1 MPLRFARLSTLV
13 AAAALFLAP
22 GCDLA
27 AGHYGAAPGP
37 ADAETV
43 VFEVPKGASARSLAP
58 DLADAG
64 LVGSADNFVM
74 YVRITKQGGCI
85 KAGRHN
91 VSPAM
96 DAGTLIDALCGVPLA
111 NDEPFTI
118 VEGWRIREI
127 DAALAEKGWTQPGEY
142 KAAVSDPSKFT
153 APFPLPATSME
164 GYLFPETYMVTVD
177 KWDTHAFVQRQLDL
191 LAERFYTPNKAD
203 IDQSGRT
210 FAEVVIMA
218 SMLER
223 EEPTKKQRPIV
234 AGILWKRIDN
244 KWNLGVDATSRYT
257 LDKWNDR
264 RAFLK
269 KLRDPEDPYNTRLRG
284 GLPPTA
290 IGNPGMTALD
300 AALHPTGS
308 EFWYYLHDSQGVI
321 HPSRNVQEHEAY
333 RKKYNV
339 Y

>member
-1 MPLRFARLSTLV
+1 MHRSSRPLRALWV
-13 AAAALFLAP
+13 AAAVVVAP
-22 GCDLA
+22 GCDIA
-27 AGHYGAAPGP
+27 KGHYGAAPGP
-37 ADAETV
+37 SDAETV
-43 VFEVPKGASARSLAP
+43 VFDVPAGSSVRSIAP
-58 DLADAG
+58 ALADAG
-64 LVGSADNFVM
+64 LVTSSDNFVM
-74 YVRITKQGGCI
+74 YVRLTKEGSCI
-85 KAGRHN
+85 KAGRHK

-96 DAGTLIDALCGVPLA
+96 SAHDLIEALCGVPLA
-111 NDEPFTI
+111 NDVPFTI

-142 KAAVSDPSKFT
+142 TAAVADPSKFT
-153 APFPLPATSME
+153 APFPLPASSME
-164 GYLFPETYMVTVD
+164 GYLFPETYMVDVD
-177 KWDTHAFVQRQLDL
+177 KWDTTAFVQRQVDL

-203 IDQSGRT
+203 IDKSGRT
-210 FAEVVIMA
+210 FAELVIMA

-223 EEPTKKQRPIV
+223 EEPTKAQRPIV
-234 AGILWKRIDN
+234 AGILWKRIDS

-257 LDKWNDR
+257 LEQWNDR

-269 KLRDPEDPYNTRLRG
+269 KLRDPDDPYNTRLRG
-284 GLPPTA
+284 GLPPTP

-300 AALHPTGS
+300 AALHPTES
-308 EFWYYLHDSQGVI
+308 EFWYYLHDSSGVI

>member
-1 MPLRFARLSTLV
+1 MSQSIR
-13 AAAALFLAP
+13 AALALTLLVSLS

-27 AGHYGAAPGP
+27 TGHFGAAPGP

-43 VFEVPKGASARSLAP
+43 VFEVPAGSSARSLAP
-58 DLADAG
+58 SLAEAG

-74 YVRITKQGGCI
+74 YVRLTKEGTCI

-96 DAGTLIDALCGVPLA
+96 DAGQLIEALCGVPLA
-111 NDEPFTI
+111 NDVPFTV

-127 DAALAEKGWTQPGEY
+127 DAALAEKGWTTPGEY
-142 KAAVSDPSKFT
+142 AAAVADPSQYT
-153 APFPLPATSME
+153 APFALPAESIE
-164 GYLFPETYMVTVD
+164 GYLFPETYMVD
-177 KWDTHAFVQRQLDL
+177 AEKWNTKGFVQRQIDL

-203 IDQSGRT
+203 LESSGRT
-210 FAEVVIMA
+210 FGEVVIMA

-223 EEPTKKQRPIV
+223 EEPTKAQRPLV

-244 KWNLGVDATSRYT
+244 SWNLGVDATSRYT
-257 LDKWNDR
+257 LEKWNDR

-269 KLRDPEDPYNTRLRG
+269 KLRDPDDPYNTRLRG

-300 AALHPTGS
+300 AALHPTKS
-308 EFWYYLHDSQGVI
+308 EFWYYLHDSSGVI
-321 HPSRNVQEHEAY
+321 HPSRNVREHEAY

>member
-1 MPLRFARLSTLV
+1 MTNPKRIL
-13 AAAALFLAP
+13 AAAVTAALSVLLP

-27 AGHYGAAPGP
+27 ASHYGAAPGP

-43 VFEVPKGASARSLAP
+43 VFDVQKGASARSLAP
-58 DLADAG
+58 ALADAG
-64 LVGSADNFVM
+64 LVTSADSFVM

-85 KAGRHN
+85 KAGRHT

-96 DAGTLIDALCGVPLA
+96 DASSLIEALCGVPLA

-127 DAALAEKGWTQPGEY
+127 DAALATKGWTQPGEY
-142 KAAVSDPSKFT
+142 AAAVADPGIYT
-153 APFPLPATSME
+153 AAFPLPKTSME

-177 KWDTHAFVQRQLDL
+177 KWDTKQFVQRQLDL
-191 LAERFYTPNKAD
+191 LAERFYTPNKAA
-203 IDQSGRT
+203 IDASGRT
-210 FAEVVIMA
+210 FGEVVIMA

-223 EEPTKKQRPIV
+223 EEPTKAQRPLV
-234 AGILWKRIDN
+234 AGILWKRIDH

-257 LDKWNDR
+257 LEKWNDR

-269 KLRDPEDPYNTRLRG
+269 KLRDPNDPYNTRLRG

-290 IGNPGMTALD
+290 IGNPGMTALE
-300 AALHPTGS
+300 AALNPTES
-308 EFWYYLHDSQGVI
+308 EFWYYLHDSAGVI
-321 HPSRNVQEHEAY
+321 HPGRNVAEHEAY
-333 RKKYNV
+333 RKKYDV